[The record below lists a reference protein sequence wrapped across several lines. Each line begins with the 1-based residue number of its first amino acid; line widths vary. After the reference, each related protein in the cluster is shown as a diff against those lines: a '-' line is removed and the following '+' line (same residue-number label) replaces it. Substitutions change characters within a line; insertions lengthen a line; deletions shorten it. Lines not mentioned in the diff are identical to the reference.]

1 MKKFVEA
8 SFKVDVA
15 GLPPIFMDAKSSVE
29 IRKKLRR
36 QLKFPDDIENIMRIT
51 KGEKIKSFKDRLK
64 STLDGKGSDVKE
76 SAAYHAGL
84 AKSTKSKRKAQF
96 DKQAKMSDDNPAAYK
111 PAPGDAT
118 AKTKPS
124 VHTKKFKAMYGED
137 YSKGLDGKK
146 LKANKEDM
154 LVNPSKMAKKSTFLS
169 PQNTDKL
176 KTDLAALKKKLGP
189 NHPLNKPKA
198 EACWSGYKQ
207 VGMKKKGS
215 RQVPNCVPEAK
226 VHELV
231 QLAPAAMAVGAA
243 AVRAAPAAGAAAN
256 VAGKY
261 IKKAYSKAKSYINK
275 EDKDPAEYDE
285 EGGMVKGQ
293 LRTMIDAAQELHDSL
308 DKDDNLPEWV
318 QSKVTKAT
326 DYIDSVR
333 DYMASEKDDD

>member
-36 QLKFPDDIENIMRIT
+36 QLKFPDDIENIERIT

-64 STLDGKGSDVKE
+64 STLSAKGQDVQE
-76 SAAYHAGL
+76 
-84 AKSTKSKRKAQF
+84 AKAS
-96 DKQAKMSDDNPAAYK
+96 
-111 PAPGDAT
+111 
-118 AKTKPS
+118 
-124 VHTKKFKAMYGED
+124 
-137 YSKGLDGKK
+137 
-146 LKANKEDM
+146 EDM
-154 LVNPSKMAKKSTFLS
+154 LLNPSKMAKKSTFLS

-176 KTDLAALKKKLGP
+176 KTDLATLKKKLGP

-243 AVRAAPAAGAAAN
+243 AVRAAPAAGAALHTVQK
-256 VAGKY
+256 VA
-261 IKKAYSKAKSYINK
+261 KKAYKKFTGKEETDLEEKKKKLTRAQRNKKMRAADRAKERRIR
-275 EDKDPAEYDE
+275 
-285 EGGMVKGQ
+285 KG
-293 LRTMIDAAQELHDSL
+293 
-308 DKDDNLPEWV
+308 NPFNV
-318 QSKVTKAT
+318 QT
-326 DYIDSVR
+326 
-333 DYMASEKDDD
+333 

>member
-1 MKKFVEA
+1 MKSFKEA

-36 QLKFPDDIENIMRIT
+36 QLKFPDDIENIERVT

-64 STLDGKGSDVKE
+64 TTLSAKGQDVEE

-84 AKSTKSKRKAQF
+84 SKSTKSKRDAQF

-111 PAPGDAT
+111 PAPGDANS
-118 AKTKPS
+118 KTKTS

-146 LKANKEDM
+146 LKASKALIRRYEEEM
-154 LVNPSKMAKKSTFLS
+154 LIDPKAMAKKTTFLS
-169 PQNTDKL
+169 PQNKDKL
-176 KTDLAALKKKLGP
+176 KTDMARLKKALGP
-189 NHPLNKPKA
+189 NHPMNKSKT
-198 EACWSGYKQ
+198 EA
-207 VGMKKKGS
+207 
-215 RQVPNCVPEAK
+215 
-226 VHELV
+226 
-231 QLAPAAMAVGAA
+231 
-243 AVRAAPAAGAAAN
+243 
-256 VAGKY
+256 
-261 IKKAYSKAKSYINK
+261 
-275 EDKDPAEYDE
+275 KDPAEYDE

-318 QSKVTKAT
+318 QSKITKAT

>member
-15 GLPPIFMDAKSSVE
+15 GLPPIFIDAKSSVE

-36 QLKFPDDIENIMRIT
+36 QLKFPDDIENIERIT

-64 STLDGKGSDVKE
+64 STLSAKGQDVQE
-76 SAAYHAGL
+76 
-84 AKSTKSKRKAQF
+84 AKAS
-96 DKQAKMSDDNPAAYK
+96 
-111 PAPGDAT
+111 
-118 AKTKPS
+118 
-124 VHTKKFKAMYGED
+124 
-137 YSKGLDGKK
+137 
-146 LKANKEDM
+146 EDM
-154 LVNPSKMAKKSTFLS
+154 LLNPSKMAKKSKFLS

-176 KTDLAALKKKLGP
+176 KTDLATLKKKLGP

-243 AVRAAPAAGAAAN
+243 AVRAAPAAGAALHTVQK
-256 VAGKY
+256 VA
-261 IKKAYSKAKSYINK
+261 KKAYKKFTGKEETDLEEKKKKLTRAQRNKKMRAADRAKERRIR
-275 EDKDPAEYDE
+275 
-285 EGGMVKGQ
+285 KG
-293 LRTMIDAAQELHDSL
+293 
-308 DKDDNLPEWV
+308 NPFNV
-318 QSKVTKAT
+318 QT
-326 DYIDSVR
+326 
-333 DYMASEKDDD
+333 

>member
-8 SFKVDVA
+8 SFKVDVS

-36 QLKFPDDIENIMRIT
+36 QLKFPDDIENIERIT

-84 AKSTKSKRKAQF
+84 SKSTKSKRKAQF

-137 YSKGLDGKK
+137 YSIGLDGKK
-146 LKANKEDM
+146 LKA
-154 LVNPSKMAKKSTFLS
+154 SKALIRRYEEELLIDPKAMAKKTRFLS
-169 PQNTDKL
+169 PQNKDKL
-176 KTDLAALKKKLGP
+176 KTDIARLKKALGP
-189 NHPLNKPKA
+189 NHPMNKPKA

-207 VGMKKKGS
+207 VGMKKKGN
-215 RQVPNCVPEAK
+215 RQVPNCVPEAN

-231 QLAPAAMAVGAA
+231 QFAPAAMAVGAA
-243 AVRAAPAAGAAAN
+243 AVRAAPAAGAALHSVQKTAKK
-256 VAGKY
+256 VYKKFTGKEETDLEE
-261 IKKAYSKAKSYINK
+261 KKKK
-275 EDKDPAEYDE
+275 
-285 EGGMVKGQ
+285 
-293 LRTMIDAAQELHDSL
+293 L
-308 DKDDNLPEWV
+308 
-318 QSKVTKAT
+318 TKAQRNKKMRAA
-326 DYIDSVR
+326 DRAR
-333 DYMASEKDDD
+333 DKRIRKGNPFNVQV

>member
-1 MKKFVEA
+1 MKSFVEA

-15 GLPPIFMDAKSSVE
+15 GLPPIFMDAKSPTE

-84 AKSTKSKRKAQF
+84 AKSTTSKRKAQF
-96 DKQAKMSDDNPAAYK
+96 DKQAKMSDDNPNAYK

-154 LVNPSKMAKKSTFLS
+154 LIDPKKMAKKTTFLS
-169 PQNTDKL
+169 VQNKDKL
-176 KTDLAALKKKLGP
+176 KTDLATLKKKLGP
-189 NHPLNKPKA
+189 DHPLNKPKA

-207 VGMKKKGS
+207 VGMKKKGGKD
-215 RQVPNCVPEAK
+215 VPNCVPENVDLEEKKKKLTKAQK
-226 VHELV
+226 NKK
-231 QLAPAAMAVGAA
+231 M
-243 AVRAAPAAGAAAN
+243 RAADRARDRRIRRGNPFN
-256 VAGKY
+256 V
-261 IKKAYSKAKSYINK
+261 
-275 EDKDPAEYDE
+275 
-285 EGGMVKGQ
+285 Q
-293 LRTMIDAAQELHDSL
+293 T
-308 DKDDNLPEWV
+308 
-318 QSKVTKAT
+318 
-326 DYIDSVR
+326 
-333 DYMASEKDDD
+333 

>member
-36 QLKFPDDIENIMRIT
+36 QLKFPDDIENIERIT

-64 STLDGKGSDVKE
+64 STLDGKGMDE
-76 SAAYHAGL
+76 SAKYHTGL

-124 VHTKKFKAMYGED
+124 VHTKKFKAMYGKED

-146 LKANKEDM
+146 LKSSKEDM
-154 LVNPSKMAKKSTFLS
+154 LINPSKMAKKSTFLS

-176 KTDLAALKKKLGP
+176 KTDLATLKKKLGP
-189 NHPLNKPKA
+189 DHPLNKPKA

-207 VGMKKKGS
+207 VGMKKKGGKD
-215 RQVPNCVPEAK
+215 VPNCVPEAK

-231 QLAPAAMAVGAA
+231 QLAPAAMAVGNA
-243 AVRAAPAAGAAAN
+243 AVRMAPAAGAAIQT
-256 VAGKY
+256 V
-261 IKKAYSKAKSYINK
+261 KKAYKKFTGKEETDLEEKKKKLTRAQRNKKMRAADKAKERRIR
-275 EDKDPAEYDE
+275 
-285 EGGMVKGQ
+285 KG
-293 LRTMIDAAQELHDSL
+293 
-308 DKDDNLPEWV
+308 NPFNV
-318 QSKVTKAT
+318 QT
-326 DYIDSVR
+326 
-333 DYMASEKDDD
+333 

>member
-36 QLKFPDDIENIMRIT
+36 QLKFPDDIENIERIT

-64 STLDGKGSDVKE
+64 STLDGKGMDE
-76 SAAYHAGL
+76 SAKYHTGL

-176 KTDLAALKKKLGP
+176 KTDLATLKKKLGP

-207 VGMKKKGS
+207 VGMKKKGGKD
-215 RQVPNCVPEAK
+215 VPNCVPENVDLEEKKKKLTKAQK
-226 VHELV
+226 NKKL
-231 QLAPAAMAVGAA
+231 
-243 AVRAAPAAGAAAN
+243 RAADKARDRRIRKGNPFN
-256 VAGKY
+256 V
-261 IKKAYSKAKSYINK
+261 
-275 EDKDPAEYDE
+275 
-285 EGGMVKGQ
+285 Q
-293 LRTMIDAAQELHDSL
+293 T
-308 DKDDNLPEWV
+308 
-318 QSKVTKAT
+318 
-326 DYIDSVR
+326 
-333 DYMASEKDDD
+333 